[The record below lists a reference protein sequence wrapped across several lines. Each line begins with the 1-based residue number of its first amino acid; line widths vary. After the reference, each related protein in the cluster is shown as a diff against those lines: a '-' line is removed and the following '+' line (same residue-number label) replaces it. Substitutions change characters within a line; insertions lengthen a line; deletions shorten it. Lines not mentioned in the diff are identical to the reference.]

1 MRLTTVLLA
10 AAVAGAGAQ
19 QGANN
24 FVSENAPV
32 IALTHVRVIDGTG
45 APARPDQTVIIERG
59 EIAAVGARIA
69 IPAGARVLDFT
80 GDTVIPGMV
89 GMHEHMFYPAGAG
102 TYNEM
107 AFSFPR
113 LYLAG
118 GVTTIRT
125 GGSVEPYTDLNL
137 KRAIDDGRVPGPEIY
152 PTGPYMEGA
161 GANLQMHPL
170 ADATEASAFVRYW
183 ASVGADNY
191 KAYMHITHA
200 ELAAAIAAAHELHEK
215 VTGHLCSIG
224 FRDAAAL
231 GIDNLEHGLVVDTEF
246 VPGKSGDGC
255 PAQNTTFDVNSR
267 LDINGPEV
275 RSMIKALVAAHVAL
289 TSTLPVFET
298 FVPNR
303 PPLEQRVLDAMIP
316 EAQVQYLSSRA
327 RTAANVKS
335 VWPVLFQKELQ
346 FEHAFAAAGGHLMAG
361 LDPTGGGGV
370 VAGFGDQREVELLVE
385 AGFSFEQAIQIA
397 TLNGAQYLGIA
408 DRVGTIA
415 AGKQADLAV
424 LQGRD
429 ITKML
434 IVFKRG
440 VGYDPAK
447 LIASVRGTVGLH

>member
-1 MRLTTVLLA
+1 MRSLLITVL
-10 AAVAGAGAQ
+10 AAVTVAGAQ
-19 QGANN
+19 QAAR
-24 FVSENAPV
+24 FISESASV
-32 IALTHVRVIDGTG
+32 IALTHVRVVDGTG
-45 APARPDQTVIIERG
+45 APARADQTLLIDHG
-59 EIAAVGARIA
+59 AIAAVGASVA
-69 IPAGARVLDFT
+69 IPAGARVLDLA

-125 GGSVEPYTDLNL
+125 GGSLEPYADLNL
-137 KRAIDDGRVPGPEIY
+137 KGATDAGRTPGPEIY
-152 PTGPYMEGA
+152 PTGPYMEGV

-170 ADATEASAFVRYW
+170 ADAAEATAFVRYW
-183 ASVGADNY
+183 ASVGITNY

-224 FRDAAAL
+224 YRDAAAL

-246 VPGKSGDGC
+246 VPGKNGDEC
-255 PAQNTTFDVNSR
+255 PAQNTTFDTNSR
-267 LDINGPEV
+267 LNIAGPEV
-275 RSMIKALVAAHVAL
+275 QATIKALVAAHVAV

-303 PPLEQRVLDAMIP
+303 PPLDQHVLDTMSP

-327 RTAANVKS
+327 RTSGNSKS

-346 FEHAFAAAGGHLMAG
+346 FERAFVAAGGHLMAG

-408 DRVGTIA
+408 DRVGSIA
-415 AGKQADLAV
+415 VGKQADLAV
-424 LQGRD
+424 FQGSD

-440 VGYDPAK
+440 VGYDSAK
-447 LIASVRGTVGLH
+447 LIASARGSVGLH